1 MKMRLRKR
9 FLLGFLLALSLPAQH
24 ELDSNKPNS
33 AIGDPKAIAEGARLY
48 ANSCAGCHAPDGT
61 GGRGPNL
68 VSRTLW
74 HPLDDNTIFRTIRN
88 GVPGAD
94 MPPTPLSDEQTWDL
108 VAFLHAL
115 IGPANEN
122 SVPGDAEA
130 GGKLFWG
137 GQAGCSKCHSIRG
150 QGGRMA
156 PDLTNIGTRPL
167 ALIKE
172 SIVDPSKGLSL
183 LGQEAVT
190 VTLKDGQAVR
200 GIARNRN
207 NYSLQVVDQQGTL
220 HLISMIDV
228 KELAISEKSAMPG
241 DYAKRLSGEEL
252 QNLLAYLAQQSVRP
266 PGSGKKQEAK

>member
-1 MKMRLRKR
+1 MRLSKR
-9 FLLGFLLALSLPAQH
+9 YLLGLLLALSLPAQH
-24 ELDSNKPNS
+24 DQNSSKPNP
-33 AIGDPKAIAEGARLY
+33 AIGDPKAIAAGAGLY
-48 ANSCAGCHAPDGT
+48 ANSCAGCHGQDGA

-68 VSRTLW
+68 VRRTLW
-74 HPLDDNTIFRTIRN
+74 HPLSDDAIFRTIRN

-94 MPPTPLSDEQTWDL
+94 MPPTPLSDGQTWEL

-122 SVPGDAEA
+122 KVPGDAES
-130 GGKLFWG
+130 GGSLFWG
-137 GQAGCSKCHSIRG
+137 AKAECSRCHSIRG

-172 SIVDPSKGLSL
+172 SILEPSKGLSL

-190 VTLKDGQAVR
+190 VTLKNGQVVR

-207 NYSLQVVDQQGTL
+207 NYSLQVVDQEGAL
-220 HLISMIDV
+220 HLLSMIDV
-228 KELAISEKSAMPG
+228 KELAISETSAMPG
-241 DYAKRLSGEEL
+241 DYAERLSGEEL
-252 QNLLAYLAQQSVRP
+252 QNLLAYLAQQSLRP
-266 PGSGKKQEAK
+266 PGTGNTREAR